1 MLWISLPWISWSFG
15 TRLSETKFGWL
26 IFAISSQVAIW
37 SVFTIGSTLI
47 FQIPINIK
55 SEPSIL
61 ANVEK
66 DEPIKMDVGGNH
78 VREHD
83 TAEADACG
91 LSSKESAE
99 RTSLYHTSISQ
110 SEDNSE
116 FGLDYLSQGS
126 PIFGPTATRGREK
139 PTSSY
144 GSESAEKFAQIFAQ
158 AIPVRQPKRTFQ
170 PPEIKITGPGSSSP
184 QSAQTAGL
192 RSRKATS
199 TSCRKCHRRKQRV
212 LLILLSVKSIKTKDL
227 NSATKQKMARATTF
241 RTVFR
246 P

>member
-1 MLWISLPWISWSFG
+1 MLWTSLPWISWGFG
-15 TRLSETKFGWL
+15 TRLLQTKFGWL

-37 SVFTIGSTLI
+37 SVFEIWSPLI

-66 DEPIKMDVGGNH
+66 DEPIKMDVVGNH

-83 TAEADACG
+83 TVETDAGG

-99 RTSLYHTSISQ
+99 RMSLYHTSISQ

-116 FGLDYLSQGS
+116 SGLDYLSQGS
-126 PIFGPTATRGREK
+126 PIFGPTASHGRET
-139 PTSSY
+139 PTS
-144 GSESAEKFAQIFAQ
+144 SESAEKFAQ
-158 AIPVRQPKRTFQ
+158 AILVRQPKRTFR

-184 QSAQTAGL
+184 QTTGL
-192 RSRKATS
+192 RSRRATS
-199 TSCRKCHRRKQRV
+199 TSCRECHRRKQRV
-212 LLILLSVKSIKTKDL
+212 LLILLSVKSNKTKDL
-227 NSATKQKMARATTF
+227 NSATK
-241 RTVFR
+241 
-246 P
+246 